1 MKNITPLIALLSGY
15 AGMLQA
21 AALELPNPS
30 ALPEFQYQN
39 CASSQRITTSSC
51 PIARYSQIP
60 IKQRITDWRVERVP
74 AANNPSLPT
83 GLQLNCVDA
92 HTFAASESCLILK
105 SANYSYWIYHATE
118 MQAGISI
125 VAYDKAG
132 TLVQRWNRTDFQ
144 FLVDIKINLMIDT
157 IVFIDNLGKTLS
169 FTWTELTPIA
179 PPQPP
184 KVVPKLEQ
192 VISFEVP
199 KTVVLGDASVKLK
212 ATGGASENAVVF
224 ETATPEICTVTGAT
238 LNFVKAGVCSVVA
251 NQAGNERY
259 LAAAAVKQSITITQ
273 PVVTPTPPPITPKPN
288 NSAPSQL
295 CFNVTGT
302 YDTERAGYCNDVSFS
317 AGNVP
322 CVTVGN
328 GEVSAGECVV
338 DKLTPRPAPTKQL
351 AYTGQAV
358 VGKNYSAGTPRC
370 DSSTEFYSANKTKLP
385 DNMAFVCLRYERE
398 AGSFY
403 YGVAL
408 INNAQVLSY
417 KLETTA
423 DKCVG
428 NCPK

>member
-1 MKNITPLIALLSGY
+1 MKNMTPLIALLSGY

-39 CASSQRITTSSC
+39 CASSQRLTTSYC
-51 PIARYSQIP
+51 PIARYSRVP

-83 GLQLNCVDA
+83 GLQLQCVDA
-92 HTFAASESCLILK
+92 QTLSASAHCLILK
-105 SANYSYWIYHATE
+105 SANYTYWFYNATDK
-118 MQAGISI
+118 QAGISI
-125 VAYDKAG
+125 IAYDKAG
-132 TLVQRWNRTDFQ
+132 AVVQRWNRSEFQ

-157 IVFIDNLGKTLS
+157 IAFTDNVGKTLI
-169 FTWTELTPIA
+169 FTWTELTPFA
-179 PPQPP
+179 TPP
-184 KVVPKLEQ
+184 KVAPKLAQ
-192 VISFEVP
+192 AINFELP
-199 KTVVLGDASVKLK
+199 KTGLLGDAPVQLK

-224 ETATPEICTVTGAT
+224 ETATPDICTVTGTT
-238 LNFVKAGVCSVVA
+238 LTFVKAGVCGVVA

-259 LAAAAVKQSITITQ
+259 LAASAVKQNISISQPVVVPTQ
-273 PVVTPTPPPITPKPN
+273 PVTPKPN
-288 NSAPSQL
+288 NTAPSQL

-302 YDTERAGYCNDVSFS
+302 YEAERAGYCNDFSFS
-317 AGNVP
+317 AANVP

-328 GEVSAGECVV
+328 GEVSAGECAIE
-338 DKLTPRPAPTKQL
+338 KLMPRPAPTKQL
-351 AYTGQAV
+351 AYTAQAV
-358 VGKNYSAGTPRC
+358 VGKTYSAGTPRC
-370 DSSTEFYSANKTKLP
+370 DSSTEFYPTNKTKAP

-408 INNAQVLSY
+408 VNNAQVLSY

>member
-30 ALPEFQYQN
+30 ALPELHYQN
-39 CASSQRITTSSC
+39 CTSSQHITSSC
-51 PIARYSQIP
+51 PIVRYSRIP

-92 HTFAASESCLILK
+92 KTSDANCLILK
-105 SANYSYWIYHATE
+105 SANYSYWIYHSTE
-118 MQAGISI
+118 QQSDISI
-125 VAYDKAG
+125 IAYNKSGA
-132 TLVQRWNRTDFQ
+132 LVQRWNRTEFHS
-144 FLVDIKINLMIDT
+144 LVDIKINLMIDT
-157 IVFIDNLGKTLS
+157 IVFTDNFGKTLS
-169 FTWTELTPIA
+169 FTWTELTPFA
-179 PPQPP
+179 APQPP
-184 KVVPKLEQ
+184 KVVAKLEQ
-192 VISFEVP
+192 VINFELP
-199 KTVVLGDASVKLK
+199 KTAILGDAPMKLK
-212 ATGGASENAVVF
+212 ATGGASENAVLF
-224 ETATPEICTVTGAT
+224 ETATPAVCTVTGNT
-238 LNFVKAGVCSVVA
+238 LTLLSAGVCSVLA

-259 LAAAAVKQSITITQ
+259 LAASAVKQSISITQ
-273 PVVTPTPPPITPKPN
+273 PVVTPTPVTPKPN
-288 NSAPSQL
+288 NTAPSQL

-302 YDTERAGYCNDVSFS
+302 YDSERAGYCNDFSFS

-351 AYTGQAV
+351 TYTAQAV

-370 DSSTEFYSANKTKLP
+370 DSSTEFYPTNKTKVP

>member
-1 MKNITPLIALLSGY
+1 MKNIAPLIALVSGY

-21 AALELPNPS
+21 AALELPNTS

-39 CASSQRITTSSC
+39 CTSSQHITTSSC
-51 PIARYSQIP
+51 PIARYSRTVV
-60 IKQRITDWRVERVP
+60 KKRITDWRVERVP
-74 AANNPSLPT
+74 AASNPSLPT

-92 HTFAASESCLILK
+92 QTSTASCLILK
-105 SANYSYWIYHATE
+105 SADYSYWIYNATDK
-118 MQAGISI
+118 QAGISI
-125 VAYDKAG
+125 VAYDKSGA
-132 TLVQRWNRTDFQ
+132 LVQRWTRTEFQ
-144 FLVDIKINLMIDT
+144 LLVDIKINLMIDT
-157 IVFIDNLGKTLS
+157 IVFTDNFDKTIS
-169 FTWTELTPIA
+169 FTWTELTPFA
-179 PPQPP
+179 TPQPP
-184 KVVPKLEQ
+184 KVAPKLEQ
-192 VISFEVP
+192 VINFELP
-199 KTVVLGDASVKLK
+199 KTAILGDAPVKLK
-212 ATGGASENAVVF
+212 AIGGASENAVVF
-224 ETATPEICTVTGAT
+224 ETATPSVCTVTGAT
-238 LNFVKAGVCSVVA
+238 LTFVSAGVCTVLA
-251 NQAGNERY
+251 NQTGNERY
-259 LAAAAVKQSITITQ
+259 LAAPVVKQSMTITQ
-273 PVVTPTPPPITPKPN
+273 AVVTPTPPPVTPKPN
-288 NSAPSQL
+288 NTAPSQL

-302 YDTERAGYCNDVSFS
+302 YDSERAGYCNDFSFS

-338 DKLTPRPAPTKQL
+338 DKLMPRPSPTKQL
-351 AYTGQAV
+351 TYTAQAV

-370 DSSTEFYSANKTKLP
+370 DSSTEFYPTNKTKVP